1 MRNLFR
7 LYWRT
12 ERLSFVLTILFFLVF
27 SAFMLAITWRKHPET
42 DVWGFINGP
51 WNDQESHISTTEMLN
66 WFFLIPWIMWIS
78 HCLNNVFGV
87 YSLHKQHWLL
97 PASMKEKYASRIVFN
112 LCQTIVFVLAT
123 ALIIYWVRM
132 PLASLFSIE
141 QPIERGW
148 VLPLLAWYYR
158 WPTVVFYLWILTIC
172 YYLNA
177 RFKKITFVAFVPVA
191 LAAAYPF
198 CAKYL
203 DTFWNWIPYVAV
215 ALAVGI
221 VINIRLSY
229 RQFQKLDVVLKLT
242 PKEL

>member
-42 DVWGFINGP
+42 DVWGFINGT
-51 WNDQESHISTTEMLN
+51 WNDQESHYSTMEMFN
-66 WFFLIPWIMWIS
+66 WIFLFPWFMCIT
-78 HCLNNVFGV
+78 HCLSVFGV
-87 YSLHKQHWLL
+87 YRLHKQHWLL
-97 PASMKEKYASRIVFN
+97 PVTMKEKYASRIVFN
-112 LCQTIVFVLAT
+112 LCQTIVLVLAT
-123 ALIIYWVRM
+123 ALIIYWVRI
-132 PLASLFSIE
+132 PLAYFFSIE

-148 VLPLLAWYYR
+148 LLPLLAWYYR

-172 YYLNA
+172 YYLSA
-177 RFKKITFVAFVPVA
+177 RFMKNTFVAFVPMA

-198 CAKYL
+198 CALFL
-203 DTFWNWIPYVAV
+203 DTFWNWFPYVAV
-215 ALAVGI
+215 VLVVGI
-221 VINIRLSY
+221 AINIYLGY

-242 PKEL
+242 PKAL

>member
-27 SAFMLAITWRKHPET
+27 SAFMLAITWKKHPET
-42 DVWGFINGP
+42 DVWGFINGT
-51 WNDQESHISTTEMLN
+51 WNDRESHYSTMEMFN
-66 WFFLIPWIMWIS
+66 WIFLLPWFMCIT
-78 HCLNNVFGV
+78 HCLSVFGV
-87 YSLHKQHWLL
+87 YRLHKQHWLL
-97 PASMKEKYASRIVFN
+97 PVTMKEKYASRIVFN
-112 LCQTIVFVLAT
+112 LCQTIVLVLAS

-132 PLASLFSIE
+132 PLAFLFSIE

-148 VLPLLAWYYR
+148 LLPLLAWYYR

-172 YYLNA
+172 YYLSA
-177 RFKKITFVAFVPVA
+177 RFMKNTFVAFVPMA

-198 CAKYL
+198 CALFL
-203 DTFWNWIPYVAV
+203 DTFWNWFPYVAV
-215 ALAVGI
+215 VLVVGI
-221 VINIRLSY
+221 AINIYLGY

-242 PKEL
+242 PKAL

>member
-42 DVWGFINGP
+42 DVWGFINGT
-51 WNDQESHISTTEMLN
+51 WNDQESHYSTTEMFN
-66 WFFLIPWIMWIS
+66 WIFLFPWFMCIT
-78 HCLNNVFGV
+78 HCLSVFGV
-87 YSLHKQHWLL
+87 YRLHKQHWLL
-97 PASMKEKYASRIVFN
+97 PVTMKEKYASRIVFN
-112 LCQTIVFVLAT
+112 ICQTIVLVLAS
-123 ALIIYWVRM
+123 ALIIYWVRI
-132 PLASLFSIE
+132 PLAYFFSIE

-148 VLPLLAWYYR
+148 LLPLLAWYYR

-172 YYLNA
+172 YYLSA
-177 RFKKITFVAFVPVA
+177 RFMKNTFVAFVPMA

-198 CAKYL
+198 CALFL
-203 DTFWNWIPYVAV
+203 DTFWNWFPYVAV
-215 ALAVGI
+215 VLVVGI
-221 VINIRLSY
+221 AINIYLGY

-242 PKEL
+242 PKAL